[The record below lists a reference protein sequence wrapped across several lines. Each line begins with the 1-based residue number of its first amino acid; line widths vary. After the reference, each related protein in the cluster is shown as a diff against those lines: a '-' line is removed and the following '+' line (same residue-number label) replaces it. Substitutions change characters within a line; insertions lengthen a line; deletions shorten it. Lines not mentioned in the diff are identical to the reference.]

1 MAPSD
6 KEKAAQRLQRLRQS
20 DRGIKSIKQP
30 TSKPTRM
37 FRKDLDNYGE
47 HYQLKFDVPFMHK
60 LELQKIAIYRSSH
73 CKWRFS
79 INAIQG
85 PEPYETREDASMAA
99 IDAVRTIAASFS
111 SITFQDLTPD
121 LK

>member
-6 KEKAAQRLQRLRQS
+6 KEKATQRLQRLRRL
-20 DRGIKSIKQP
+20 DLGINKVVQQ
-30 TSKPTRM
+30 TTKPTRI
-37 FRKDLDNYGE
+37 FRKDLGNSGE

-60 LELQKIAIYRSSH
+60 LELQKITVYNSNNS
-73 CKWRFS
+73 KWRFS
-79 INAIQG
+79 INAVQG
-85 PEPYETREDASMAA
+85 PESYETREDASRAA
-99 IDAVRTIAASFS
+99 IVGINAIVASFS